1 MTEAE
6 LAAAAEA
13 LGYRLVPKRKIREP
27 LAQLAAALAYHQVDA
42 VIDVGANVGQYA
54 AGLRA
59 VGWQGPI
66 LSFEPLPEAHA
77 VLAARA
83 AADPGWTV
91 APPVALAERAG
102 TAPLAVSAESDMS
115 SLLPQSALLEGA
127 SPTSA
132 SVGTVEVEL
141 ARLDEVAALA
151 DAPWERMLVK
161 IDVQGAEA
169 RVLAG
174 MERLW
179 PRVQGVQVELSF
191 VELYLGERPWRE
203 TVDTLA
209 ARGFTPWLVIP
220 GYFSRHLARLLQI
233 DMVLFRDRPAADCAR
248 PAGPPT

>member
-6 LAAAAEA
+6 LAAAAAA
-13 LGYRLVPKRKIREP
+13 LGFRLVPERKIREP
-27 LAQLAAALAYHQVDA
+27 LAQLAAALAHNQIDA

-54 AGLRA
+54 VGLRA
-59 VGWQGPI
+59 VGWRGPI

-77 VLAARA
+77 ALAARA
-83 AADPGWTV
+83 AADAGWTV
-91 APPVALAERAG
+91 APRLALAERAG
-102 TAPLAVSAESDMS
+102 AAWLAVSAESDMS

-127 SPTSA
+127 SPSSA
-132 SVGTVEVEL
+132 VVGRVEVEL
-141 ARLDEVAALA
+141 ARLDEVPAVR

-179 PRVQGVQVELSF
+179 PRVRGVQVELSL
-191 VELYLGERPWRE
+191 VELYRGEPPWRA
-203 TVDTLA
+203 TVDALV
-209 ARGFTPWLVIP
+209 ARGFAPWLVIP
-220 GYFSRHLARLLQI
+220 GYFSRHLARQLQI
-233 DMVLFRDRPAADCAR
+233 DMVLFRDGPGADCAR